1 MTWRHRWRW
10 GNAGPSF
17 TSGMTVFGNALA
29 CNGATG
35 RIPRRTAGLNRLGH
49 KKTCHGKRRDRN
61 GKSFG

>member
-1 MTWRHRWRW
+1 
-10 GNAGPSF
+10 
-17 TSGMTVFGNALA
+17 MTVFGNALA